1 MTDRLQKEIEELLSR
16 LDTFPPRRSPVARA
30 RDAIGRPLREAA
42 SWLRGL
48 RLPHVSPGH
57 ILLLA
62 IAIMVVGYVAQ
73 PGGDSVTRYVIV
85 GGIVL
90 FIAAFVLSLRR
101 SADGGRPPEKR
112 WRGEPMELGGPRT
125 GGRRRSWWGRWRSRR

>member
-1 MTDRLQKEIEELLSR
+1 MSDKLQKEIEELLAR

-30 RDAIGRPLREAA
+30 RDAVARAFRGAVL
-42 SWLRGL
+42 WLHGL

-73 PGGDSVTRYVIV
+73 PGGDAVTRYVIAS
-85 GGIVL
+85 GIVL

-101 SADGGRPPEKR
+101 SASGGRPPEKR
-112 WRGEPMELGGPRT
+112 WRGEPMELGGRGA
-125 GGRRRSWWGRWRSRR
+125 GGRLRSWWGRWRGRR